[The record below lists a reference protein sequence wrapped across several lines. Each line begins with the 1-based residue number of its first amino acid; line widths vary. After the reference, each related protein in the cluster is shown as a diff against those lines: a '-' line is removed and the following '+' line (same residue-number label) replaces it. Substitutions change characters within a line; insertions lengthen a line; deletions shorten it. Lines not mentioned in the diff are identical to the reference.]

1 MLEQPVNGTFSEP
14 KTGATIDQISSD
26 IRPSM
31 MSASGVASDVG
42 LALVGAG
49 NTLGIGGRWAQ
60 TKLVRRHAWLT

>member
-1 MLEQPVNGTFSEP
+1 
-14 KTGATIDQISSD
+14 
-26 IRPSM
+26 M